1 MRREYPDQPVIAV
14 GAAVCRDGKVLVV
27 QRGREPSRGIWTVP
41 GGVVDLGERMCE
53 AAAREVREECGIHID
68 VGRVIGI
75 LDNIVRDRD
84 DTIRYHYAIVDFGAR
99 YVSGELQISD
109 ELMDAAWITPDQFD
123 EYDLSQK
130 ARAVL
135 LEALLLG

>member
-1 MRREYPDQPVIAV
+1 MKREYPDQPVVAV

-27 QRGREPSRGIWTVP
+27 RRGREPSRGIWTVP
-41 GGVVDLGERMCE
+41 GGVVDLGERMSA
-53 AAAREVREECGIHID
+53 AAAREVREECGLYID
-68 VGRVIGI
+68 VGRAIGT

-84 DTIRYHYAIVDFGAR
+84 ETIRYHYAIIDFAAR

-123 EYDLSQK
+123 EYDLSPK

-135 LEALLLG
+135 LEALRVV